1 MENSTD
7 YYEQQYYKSYTE
19 YLIRKNNSKETLFNY
34 IGKGAVEGVKTV
46 VLLKILGVMPRS
58 KPNLTFPKSSK
69 FYKDTRY
76 PISAEDMYVIS
87 VNDPEYYRDNSHLY
101 KVTGKL
107 NLKPGLYNKKI
118 GDPTILRHMTEYHNN
133 TLIEDEKLGYIIGN
147 LGGYVVGYKILNR
160 PNAYIYKKPNPSLV
174 PVNEATNG
182 GQLLLEYKVNP
193 IQSKVFLND
202 GTLRGTTVANQI
214 RFTDSSGNMFILQNN
229 LTTRETSLQ
238 TINSLGQRT
247 YANSLTPYPAN
258 ALIGTSTST
267 SALTQISYQIP
278 VMNGATRAMQYSSQW
293 ENASLTEAINRFAP
307 NAKPVETSKGKVIY
321 SNNETGVSVVYD
333 KNGNY
338 FRIEDTTKPRGR
350 NYLDI
355 NGNDMNNEIV
365 NGKQRGRNRADYQ
378 KVTHFNNTD

>member
-1 MENSTD
+1 MFT
-7 YYEQQYYKSYTE
+7 
-19 YLIRKNNSKETLFNY
+19 
-34 IGKGAVEGVKTV
+34 
-46 VLLKILGVMPRS
+46 
-58 KPNLTFPKSSK
+58 
-69 FYKDTRY
+69 
-76 PISAEDMYVIS
+76 IS

-101 KVTGKL
+101 KVIGQL
-107 NLKPGLYNKKI
+107 EIKPGLYNKKI
-118 GDPTILRHMTEYHNN
+118 EDPAILRHMTGYHNN
-133 TLIEDEKLGYIIGN
+133 TLIEDEKLGYNIGN
-147 LGGYVVGYKILNR
+147 LAGYIAGYKILNR
-160 PNAYIYKKPNPSLV
+160 PNTYIYKKPNPSLV
-174 PVNEATNG
+174 SANEVTNG
-182 GQLLLEYKVNP
+182 EQLLLEN
-193 IQSKVFLND
+193 KVFIND
-202 GTLRGTTVANQI
+202 GTPGGTTVANQI

-229 LTTRETSLQ
+229 LTTGERSLQ
-238 TINSLGQRT
+238 AINSLGQRT
-247 YANSLTPYPAN
+247 YENSLIPYQVN
-258 ALIGTSTST
+258 ALTGTST
-267 SALTQISYQIP
+267 SALTQIIYQIP